1 MTSVTQRLTSDQILA
16 LAPDSS
22 SAKAGTAL
30 ANGRQWSALGANET
44 AAWGECQGSGK
55 LPYQARIDL
64 REAAFKCTCPS
75 RKFPCKHGLGLYLL
89 LASDPGLFSGGDAP
103 AWVTE
108 WLTSRAERTERKQQ
122 REAAPDPEAQAKR
135 AAAREAKVAS
145 GLDELELWMRDL
157 VRMGIAGLPGKD
169 YGFWDAPA
177 ARLVD
182 AQAPGVARMV
192 RELAGIPAT
201 GAGWQDHF
209 LERLGLLT
217 LLIEGYRRGTE
228 LPEATRADLRAVIGF
243 TAAQD
248 ELLIQ
253 AGVTDEW
260 QVVGRCVEVE
270 DRLRVQRSWLLG
282 KKSGQAALVLHFGA
296 GTEPLDTSLPTGAAF
311 RGELVFYPSAR
322 PQRALIKSREP
333 AATFHPA
340 GMSLDQA
347 HAEYRQA
354 LSRCPWTER
363 YPMLI
368 AGSIPRHLGGDF
380 RLLDEEGRELPL
392 RGSPQS
398 LWKLVA
404 VSGGRPLAVFGEWD
418 GCGLRPVTTWSESG
432 TVILESAI

>member
-1 MTSVTQRLTSDQILA
+1 MTERLTSDQILA
-16 LAPDSS
+16 LATDSS
-22 SAKAGTAL
+22 SAKAGAAL
-30 ANGRQWSALGANET
+30 ATSRKWSGLGANEA

-55 LPYQARIDL
+55 LPYQAGIDL

-89 LASDPGLFSGGDAP
+89 LASDPGLFAGGDSP
-103 AWVTE
+103 SWVTE

-122 REAAPDPEAQAKR
+122 REVAPDPEAQGKR

-157 VRMGIAGLPGKD
+157 VRMGIASLPGKE

-182 AQAPGVARMV
+182 AQAPGLARIL
-192 RELAGIPAT
+192 RELGGITAT
-201 GAGWQDHF
+201 GAGWQDRF

-217 LLIEGYRRGTE
+217 LLIEGYRRSTE
-228 LPEATRADLRAVIGF
+228 LPEAVRADLRTVIGF
-243 TAAQD
+243 IEPQE
-248 ELLIQ
+248 ELLSQ
-253 AGVTDEW
+253 SGVMDEW
-260 QVVGRCVEVE
+260 LVVGRCVEVE

-282 KKSGQAALVLHFGA
+282 KQSGRTALVLYFSA
-296 GTEPLDTSLPTGAAF
+296 GTEPLDTSLPTGAAL
-311 RGELVFYPSAR
+311 RGELVFYPSAQ

-340 GMSLDQA
+340 GISLDQA

-354 LSRCPWTER
+354 LSRCPWIGR

-368 AGSIPRHLGGDF
+368 AGSIPRPLGGDF

-392 RGSPQS
+392 HAWPQS
-398 LWKLVA
+398 LWKLVV

-418 GCGLRPVTTWSESG
+418 GCGLRPMTAWSERG
-432 TVILESAI
+432 AIILESAI

>member
-30 ANGRQWSALGANET
+30 ANGRKWSELGANET

-122 REAAPDPEAQAKR
+122 REAVPDPEAQARR

-192 RELAGIPAT
+192 RELAGITAT

-217 LLIEGYRRGTE
+217 LLAPFAMMGGIQSVPGGILSGVIGLLALVVE
-228 LPEATRADLRAVIGF
+228 LAAVPKLFKRSKQGWNLVFYASVISLLGNLLTFNVVSAVIGAIIGWYF
-243 TAAQD
+243 LFQVK
-248 ELLIQ
+248 ELY
-253 AGVTDEW
+253 
-260 QVVGRCVEVE
+260 
-270 DRLRVQRSWLLG
+270 
-282 KKSGQAALVLHFGA
+282 KK
-296 GTEPLDTSLPTGAAF
+296 
-311 RGELVFYPSAR
+311 
-322 PQRALIKSREP
+322 
-333 AATFHPA
+333 
-340 GMSLDQA
+340 
-347 HAEYRQA
+347 
-354 LSRCPWTER
+354 
-363 YPMLI
+363 
-368 AGSIPRHLGGDF
+368 
-380 RLLDEEGRELPL
+380 
-392 RGSPQS
+392 
-398 LWKLVA
+398 
-404 VSGGRPLAVFGEWD
+404 
-418 GCGLRPVTTWSESG
+418 
-432 TVILESAI
+432 

>member
-1 MTSVTQRLTSDQILA
+1 VTQRLTSDQILA

-354 LSRCPWTER
+354 LSRCPWIGR
-363 YPMLI
+363 HPMLI
-368 AGSIPRHLGGDF
+368 AGSIPRPFGGDF

>member
-1 MTSVTQRLTSDQILA
+1 MAQRLTSDQILA

-22 SAKAGTAL
+22 SAKAGGAL
-30 ANGRQWSALGANET
+30 ATARKWSGLGANET

-64 REAAFKCTCPS
+64 LEAAFKCTCPS

-89 LASDPGLFSGGDAP
+89 LASDPGLFSGGDSP
-103 AWVTE
+103 SWVTE

-157 VRMGIAGLPGKD
+157 VRMGIASLPGKE

-182 AQAPGVARMV
+182 AQAPGLARIL
-192 RELAGIPAT
+192 RELGGITAT
-201 GAGWQDHF
+201 GAGWQDRF

-228 LPEATRADLRAVIGF
+228 LPEAVRADLRTVIGF
-243 TAAQD
+243 TESQE
-248 ELLIQ
+248 ELLSQ
-253 AGVTDEW
+253 SGVSDEW
-260 QVVGRCVEVE
+260 LVVGRCVEVE

-282 KKSGQAALVLHFGA
+282 KQSGRTALVLHFGA

-311 RGELVFYPSAR
+311 RGELVFYPSAQ
-322 PQRALIKSREP
+322 PQRALIKSLEP
-333 AATFHPA
+333 AAIFRPT
-340 GMSLDQA
+340 GVSLKSRA
-347 HAEYRQA
+347 RSVSASTGA
-354 LSRCPWTER
+354 LAVDRKVPNVDCR
-363 YPMLI
+363 L
-368 AGSIPRHLGGDF
+368 HDGDAF

-392 RGSPQS
+392 RGLPQN

-404 VSGGRPLAVFGEWD
+404 VSGGAPLAIFGEWD
-418 GCGLRPVTTWSESG
+418 GSGLRPMTAWSERG
-432 TVILESAI
+432 AVILESAA